1 MKVKIRTV
9 IAALAI
15 SMTGVSAH
23 AQDLLARQAPID
35 KTIKAIDS
43 ISLRRMLPEQ
53 KMPAGINS
61 GANFSIENP
70 SSDIYPAWNNEHGR
84 NYGVELPSEYKIDL
98 RNFCMPT
105 DSRLVTSHYG
115 YRKQFRRFHYG
126 TDIKVY
132 VGDTI
137 RSAYSGKIRI
147 VAYEAKGYGNY
158 VIIRHENGLETVYG
172 HMSKHLVKENQ
183 SVRAGEP
190 IGLGGNTGRSTG
202 SHLHFETRFLGQYID
217 PEVLFNFEAQDAKG
231 NFYVYRSS
239 GNGSLI
245 GNPHHANPAPVLA
258 MNYGDDSSD
267 NQEIEEK
274 SAEPTIIR
282 EVAQERVVKSKNDK
296 AKDKNSKSSGGK
308 VYSVK
313 KGDSLYSIARRYNT
327 TVDKLCKLNHIS
339 DKSILRPGQVLKCS

>member
-53 KMPAGINS
+53 KMPASVNS

-70 SSDIYPAWNNEHGR
+70 SSDIYPAWNNDHGR

-217 PEVLFNFEAQDAKG
+217 PEVLFNFEAQDAKAD
-231 NFYVYRSS
+231 FYVYRSN

-258 MNYGDDSSD
+258 MNYESDDSD
-267 NQEIEEK
+267 NEEIEVK
-274 SAEPTIIR
+274 SAAPVIR
-282 EVAQERVVKSKNDK
+282 DASLERSSKSVKNDK
-296 AKDKNSKSSGGK
+296 KDKKAQSSGGK

-313 KGDSLYSIARRYNT
+313 KGDSLYSIARKYHT
-327 TVDKLCKLNHIS
+327 TVDKLCKLNRIS
-339 DKSILRPGQVLKCS
+339 DKAILRPGQVLKCS